1 MNLVQIFGQIAQDH
15 AQVNAFG
22 FGDVWNITA
31 ETVRNYPLLWVELRG
46 NKIGNNTITYKL
58 RVYWMD
64 LVKPDI
70 SNENEIKSNSI
81 MILNGIFYLLRDL
94 YDLEPEFDVNVVPFE
109 EKFSDRVAGSYADV
123 DILVPNTFGWCD
135 EPMKDCSA
143 SGSTFVPFPVQPG
156 GGCGGGLSVLN
167 SPTVS
172 FDGSGTTCLPL
183 IANVNISAFPGNTL
197 IANIDGLYVSGSTSV
212 PPFLASTQIAFGSS
226 GNTITS
232 TPGLTW
238 NPANGL
244 QTVHLLVSNTAGTED
259 LIIAE
264 EGFVGLAAGNTTFD
278 LSNGGIDILTE
289 GNTIWTSQGGFDF
302 AGAITATSLESTG
315 TTMVV
320 ANSSGLLSTLPL
332 PTFSNVFGA
341 DDGLSISGTNAILGG
356 VTLTNKTIDLSV
368 NNNYLWLKESL
379 APSTYSQFIVGGA
392 SGGTAPGST
401 WGFPHPALLI
411 SKSITADGNNS
422 VFLEMSNP
430 DAPSGSSYNGF
441 LILNYQNV
449 AGQVQPN
456 IRAASNAL
464 AGQGGAFNLDLAGRD
479 SYSVN
484 GYQDNYSHFSIWYY
498 DYDQYFYTNPG
509 APGPMLNSDFVNFNN
524 GQGGGAGSTRFFMID
539 KHYNTLL
546 GKGTWNQTPASTLDI
561 QDNGSGQTGIYQRG
575 ATSPNWFAGDTVIG
589 GPLPAHFG
597 STYQLTVSGNT
608 QITGVL
614 ELTGMT
620 TPDQDGAGP
629 GMISCQGIPLL
640 HFGAND
646 SQDTYSVYLGM
657 YAGYA
662 ARNTSGADVQSA
674 VAVGFGAL
682 QAYTGVQNFWG
693 AVLGTG
699 CGQQLTSGI
708 GDLIAGWAT
717 ANTSTTLNGSTLLGS
732 MAGIVVNG
740 TDLTFVGVGAGGSP
754 NYSSIYT
761 ATATASGS
769 TVIGAWAGSGLSHV
783 TMDNIILLGR
793 FANKTT
799 NNSVVWNNTTIIGN
813 SITTDLNNVAIFG
826 SSTQDVII
834 GNSNPTVDN
843 GYKLQVNGSTYING
857 NALITSLASTGTTM
871 VVASSTGLLGTQ
883 PIPQNAVSSVSNS
896 DGTLT
901 ISPITGAVIASLNLA
916 HANTWTGG
924 QTFSART
931 IFGAS
936 TTGHSSTNFI
946 AGVAPTTPIPGDQWF
961 DGSNNFF
968 FYSSGSTTTLGI
980 AAGAENFA
988 VQAQAAVGMNYG
1000 NTNSGGGFNH
1010 TFYVGGSL
1018 SGTAAARLNAS
1029 SGYLNM
1035 ATQIGGNTAPT
1046 STWLSIIGGTT
1057 TRSQINLTAGVAP
1070 TAPNIGDIWFD
1081 GSYINVDTSGITI
1094 LRNNLAST
1102 VSSTLG
1108 GLILNDTTP
1117 ATSAQTQYSPGVIFS
1132 GQAWSTQSGTGS
1144 ETVQAM
1150 IGLQPV
1156 SGSSP
1161 STITGNLVLSFNING
1176 AWVSPFAF
1184 SSAATNWSFGAAGL
1198 TINPVGGAGISL
1210 CSLPATANQFHYNSG
1225 FTFEQVLAVTAAGF
1239 GTSFINGSGASTNTT
1254 GNVNQY
1260 QFVQSF
1266 APTSGSGTFSLISL
1280 QPTINQT
1287 GGASGITTA
1296 LSISP
1301 TLTSAAN
1308 FYAIEVLGGK
1318 IVSAASTT
1326 NIASLNIPTGSAP
1339 TSPVEGDIWKTGS
1352 HLFIYLNGT
1361 TVQIV

>member
-1 MNLVQIFGQIAQDH
+1 MALLFNNTDANLMNLVQIFGQIAQDH

-31 ETVRNYPLLWVELRG
+31 ETIKNYPLLWVSLLG

-143 SGSTFVPFPVQPG
+143 SGSTFVPFPIQTD
-156 GGCGGGLSVLN
+156 GGCGGSLSVLN

-197 IANIDGLYVSGSTSV
+197 IANIDGLYVSGSTSTA
-212 PPFLASTQIAFGSS
+212 PFLASTQIAFGSS

-232 TPGLTW
+232 SSGLSYS
-238 NPANGL
+238 PSEGL
-244 QTVHLLVSNTAGTED
+244 QTLYLLVTGSGDED

-264 EGFVGLAAGNTTFD
+264 NGFVGFNVDNTTFG
-278 LSNGGIDILTE
+278 LSAGGIDILTE
-289 GNTIWTSQGGFDF
+289 GTSSWDSTGGFTLT
-302 AGAITATSLESTG
+302 GAITATSLQSTG
-315 TTMVV
+315 VTMVV

-341 DDGLSISGTNAILGG
+341 DDGLSINGTNAILGG
-356 VTLTNKTIDLSV
+356 VTLTNKEIDLSV
-368 NNNYLWLKESL
+368 NNNTIWFKESL
-379 APSTYSQFIVGGA
+379 APSSYSQFIVGGA
-392 SGGTAPGST
+392 SGGTTPGQV
-401 WGFPHPALLI
+401 WGFPHPSILI

-422 VFLEMSNP
+422 VFMEMSNP
-430 DAPSGSSYNGF
+430 DAPTGSSYNGMLF
-441 LILNYQNV
+441 LNYQNV

-456 IRAASNAL
+456 IRCASNAL
-464 AGQGGAFNLDLAGRD
+464 AGQGGAYNLDLVGRD
-479 SYSVN
+479 SYSVD

-524 GQGGGAGSTRFFMID
+524 GQGGGVGSTRFFMID

-546 GKGTWNQTPASTLDI
+546 GKAAWNATPAATLDI

-589 GPLPAHFG
+589 GPLPTHFG

-646 SQDTYSVYLGM
+646 NQDTYSVYLGM

-682 QAYTGVQNFWG
+682 QAYTGVQAFWG
-693 AVLGTG
+693 SVLGTG
-699 CGQQLTSGI
+699 CAQELTSGI

-717 ANTSTTLNGSTLLGS
+717 ANTSTSLSGSTLLGS
-732 MAGIVVNG
+732 MAGVVVNG
-740 TDLTFVGVGAGGSP
+740 TDLTFVGVGAGGAP
-754 NYSSIYT
+754 NYSNIYT

-826 SSTQDVII
+826 SSTQDIII
-834 GNSNPTVDN
+834 GNSNPTIDN
-843 GYKLQVNGSTYING
+843 GYKLQVNGSTYVSG

-883 PIPQNAVSSVSNS
+883 PIPQGYTFTGNTSQYTTGA
-896 DGTLT
+896 GTYVTFPTNLNQF
-901 ISPITGAVIASLNLA
+901 INGPGYITGVTAVMIDTALGYTPIAGPAGSNQQIQFNNNGAFGGSIDFL
-916 HANTWTGG
+916 WTGTSLLVTG
-924 QTFSART
+924 STEITYNGVGVVNGASGLTLINNTPATSTQEQYSPAL
-931 IFGAS
+931 IFGGNAWN
-936 TTGHSSTNFI
+936 T
-946 AGVAPTTPIPGDQWF
+946 A
-961 DGSNNFF
+961 
-968 FYSSGSTTTLGI
+968 SSGSNYPVQYAIQEYVQSANTPYHGLNFMFSTNGGSSYTNIFSVGYEGGMPGINIGGSPTSGVDGGYILIDTAILPFNIYNNSNPNANNAGQFLLGGGAASNTSNSTYGIGIGSGYSAGAGSGNFAQLLINGTINQTTGSTGVMRGLYINPTLTSYANYYAI
-980 AAGAENFA
+980 QVAAGN
-988 VQAQAAVGMNYG
+988 VV
-1000 NTNSGGGFNH
+1000 H
-1010 TFYVGGSL
+1010 
-1018 SGTAAARLNAS
+1018 AAATATYAS
-1029 SGYLNM
+1029 LR
-1035 ATQIGGNTAPT
+1035 IPT
-1046 STWLSIIGGTT
+1046 GT
-1057 TRSQINLTAGVAP
+1057 AP
-1070 TAPNIGDIWFD
+1070 TAPI
-1081 GSYINVDTSGITI
+1081 
-1094 LRNNLAST
+1094 
-1102 VSSTLG
+1102 
-1108 GLILNDTTP
+1108 
-1117 ATSAQTQYSPGVIFS
+1117 
-1132 GQAWSTQSGTGS
+1132 
-1144 ETVQAM
+1144 
-1150 IGLQPV
+1150 
-1156 SGSSP
+1156 
-1161 STITGNLVLSFNING
+1161 
-1176 AWVSPFAF
+1176 
-1184 SSAATNWSFGAAGL
+1184 
-1198 TINPVGGAGISL
+1198 
-1210 CSLPATANQFHYNSG
+1210 
-1225 FTFEQVLAVTAAGF
+1225 
-1239 GTSFINGSGASTNTT
+1239 
-1254 GNVNQY
+1254 
-1260 QFVQSF
+1260 
-1266 APTSGSGTFSLISL
+1266 
-1280 QPTINQT
+1280 
-1287 GGASGITTA
+1287 
-1296 LSISP
+1296 
-1301 TLTSAAN
+1301 
-1308 FYAIEVLGGK
+1308 
-1318 IVSAASTT
+1318 
-1326 NIASLNIPTGSAP
+1326 
-1339 TSPVEGDIWKTGS
+1339 EGDMWKTGT
-1352 HLFIYLNGT
+1352 HLFIYLNGA